1 MLSRAITRS
10 SLATLVGLVPHY
22 LAFYLLHTPL
32 WTETIA
38 EWIMAHTP
46 SYLAVPLLATLGSW
60 AKPLAMTGA
69 LATLGFAVFVTLPLR
84 WVGPLLAALA
94 LGWAFDYHSWIGQVS
109 FWLPV
114 ALAGCTKRPRQA
126 RRPVAHNLHV
136 AGSSWW
142 DRRPRLFSA
151 SGRGFFRSLRVFAW
165 PRVAVVPN
173 RRRFITSAVMSAG
186 VAAIALESYL
196 RNQALAN
203 RAVVPVQ
210 LWAFEPPPDH
220 FAPGLVRKAVTPV
233 AEFYGMSKDTVDPA
247 IDPETWRL
255 KISADGRTLKE
266 YRYSELLSLPRVERY
281 VTLRCV
287 SNTLKSDLMGTA
299 GWSGLHLPQL
309 VERNAVPP
317 GSVEVAIIG
326 VDGHGD
332 SLSLDYA
339 FSDETLFVLGMNGK
353 TLDRTHGFPLRM
365 LVPRY
370 YGFKNVKWISE
381 IAFVTK
387 PYFGTWPRMGY
398 TKEPAVHI
406 ASHIDRVRQTPE
418 GWTIGGVSFAGT
430 RGIQAVEVRA
440 GQGPWIAATLD
451 RPLSRFTWTRWFAV
465 VPAGPATQIES
476 RAMDGGGHWQESQE
490 GPLFPDGVTGPTVR
504 RLG

>member
-1 MLSRAITRS
+1 MWSKAIARS

-22 LAFYLLHTPL
+22 LAFYVWHSPL

-46 SYLAVPLLATLGSW
+46 SHLAVPLLETLGLW

-69 LATLGFAVFVTLPLR
+69 LATLGFAVFITLPLR
-84 WVGPLLAALA
+84 WAGPLLAAVL
-94 LGWAFDYHSWIGQVS
+94 LGWAFDYHSWVGQIT

-114 ALAGCTKRPRQA
+114 ALVVT
-126 RRPVAHNLHV
+126 
-136 AGSSWW
+136 
-142 DRRPRLFSA
+142 
-151 SGRGFFRSLRVFAW
+151 W
-165 PRVAVVPN
+165 PRIASVPD
-173 RRRFITSAVMSAG
+173 RRRFIMTAG
-186 VAAIALESYL
+186 VAVIALESYL
-196 RNQALAN
+196 RNQALAH
-203 RAVVPVQ
+203 RAVEPVR
-210 LWAFEPPPDH
+210 LWNFHPPEDH
-220 FAPGLVRKAVTPV
+220 FAPGLVRKAITPV
-233 AEFYGMSKDTVDPA
+233 TEFYGMSKDTVDPA

-255 KISADGRTLKE
+255 KITTDGRTLKE
-266 YRYSELLSLPRVERY
+266 YKYSELLSLPRRERY

-299 GWSGLHLPQL
+299 QWSGIHLSQV
-309 VERNAVPP
+309 VERSAVPADT
-317 GSVEVAIIG
+317 VEVAIVG

-339 FSDETLFVLGMNGK
+339 FADETLLALGMNGQ
-353 TLDRTHGFPLRM
+353 TLDRTHGFPLRL

-381 IAFVTK
+381 IAFVSK

-418 GWTIGGVSFAGT
+418 GWNVGGVSFAGT

-440 GQGPWIAATLD
+440 GQGPWVSATLD
-451 RPLSRFTWTRWFAV
+451 RPLSPFTWTRWWAV
-465 VPAGPATQIES
+465 LPAGPAAQIEA
-476 RAMDGGGHWQESQE
+476 RAMDGNGHWQESQE
-490 GPLFPDGVTGPTVR
+490 GPLFPNGVTGPTIR